1 MPTSRIVTN
10 DNAGH
15 LEAVRTALH
24 DASEILIISGYAT
37 LPGFEHIRS
46 DVKSCLATGGKVTL
60 VLGLDRAGVTSADLV
75 DTLGRLLRRYADRLT
90 VTLVFEQPRQEFLHA
105 KVYWGER
112 RGAMDANVIVGSTNL
127 TASAFDL
134 NYELS
139 LADQGNLRL
148 HKKKL
153 LEFVSNLRNQRQL
166 TAQGAAK
173 LAKEMRAFSQV
184 RTRGESGVV
193 ETPTEI
199 GRNRQE
205 TLSRILER
213 VIPHE
218 HEPTENCRDWAT
230 DFVNEGI
237 LIVNDANLDDMTVPT
252 GLSSFYEKGI
262 LPKTLHSTAG
272 TAELRQ
278 SAPTARIS
286 LLPATLSRRITAMQ
300 RKAGRR
306 LTKSGFKTP
315 FGVWVPKPLLEDVY
329 EGVQYAFRDLPTTAE
344 LECSIES
351 ELSNHRKSLQKTV
364 KAIVERVT
372 DGGICPPAEWRAV
385 PMELRHIHERYR
397 VTGRNWS
404 PETDEYKHTLKYI
417 RTALRQRLN
426 ESLKSDVC
434 ISRVRRLR
442 PGLIRVPANLSENDE
457 SLATFLSE
465 VAWQVAEHLQVG
477 KKQTRTA
484 VHQMCQ
490 RLDDG
495 FRQHPEALAELS
507 SKLLDS
513 TTLDRNA
520 IGFFTAFGPPP
531 YWVPVL
537 ESRQIPGL
545 LYVTESETSS
555 NRFYF
560 TGDAAATASD
570 LGYEHA
576 DAGVLFWMEEEG
588 ERGFAY
594 GELVDKA
601 GEIKW
606 EDLTPEDEA
615 AWLLEELLSRRE
627 LVVEK

>member
-1 MPTSRIVTN
+1 MPTSRIVT
-10 DNAGH
+10 DHKTGQ

-37 LPGFEHIRS
+37 LPGFEYIRS
-46 DVKSCLATGGKVTL
+46 DVKNCLATGGKVTL

-75 DTLGRLLRRYADRLT
+75 NALGKLLRRYPDHLT
-90 VTLVFEQPRQEFLHA
+90 VTLIFEQPRQEFLHA

-112 RGAMDANVIVGSTNL
+112 KGATDANVVVGSTNL
-127 TASAFDL
+127 TASAFHL

-148 HKKKL
+148 HKTKI
-153 LEFVSNLRNQRQL
+153 LEFVASLRNQRQL
-166 TAQGAAK
+166 TAQGATK

-184 RTRGESGVV
+184 RTQGKSGVA

-205 TLSRILER
+205 TLSRILDR
-213 VIPHE
+213 VMPRE
-218 HEPTENCRDWAT
+218 HESTENWRDWAT
-230 DFVNEGI
+230 DFVNEGT
-237 LIVNDANLDDMTVPT
+237 LIVNDANLDDMTVST

-286 LLPATLSRRITAMQ
+286 LLPSTLSRRITTMQ

-306 LTKSGFKTP
+306 LTKNGFKTP
-315 FGVWVPKPLLEDVY
+315 FGVWVPKSLLKDVY
-329 EGVQYAFRDLPTTAE
+329 EGVQCDFRELPTTAE
-344 LECSIES
+344 LERSIES
-351 ELSNHRKSLQKTV
+351 ELSKHRKSLRKTV
-364 KAIVERVT
+364 NAIVERVT
-372 DGGICPPAEWRAV
+372 DGGICPPAKWRSV
-385 PMELRHIHERYR
+385 PKELLHIHERYR

-404 PETDEYKHTLKYI
+404 ARTDDYKYTLKYI
-417 RTALRQRLN
+417 RTILRKRLD

-442 PGLIRVPANLSENDE
+442 PGMMRVPANLAENAE

-465 VAWQVAEHLQVG
+465 VAWQVAEHLLAR
-477 KKQTRTA
+477 KRRTRTA
-484 VHQMCQ
+484 VYQMCQ

-513 TTLDRNA
+513 TALDANA
-520 IGFFTAFGPPP
+520 FDFFTAFGPPP

-537 ESRQIPGL
+537 EPREIPGL
-545 LYVTESETSS
+545 LYVTDSETTS

-560 TGDAAATASD
+560 TGDAAAVADD
-570 LGYEHA
+570 LEYEHA
-576 DAGVLFWMEEEG
+576 DAGVLFWMQERG
-588 ERGFAY
+588 KRGFAY
-594 GELVDKA
+594 GELVNKA
-601 GEIKW
+601 GEMTW

-615 AWLLEELLSRRE
+615 AWLLKELLGRRE
-627 LVVEK
+627 LLIAK